1 MPRSVIPN
9 TNVSINTHYKTIFG
23 LGVSNLSLNTA
34 GERILP
40 RVNAGGTAMS
50 EIRNKTVY
58 LIPEVEVYDTETD
71 AATSLGVVQIT
82 SPFTSAAS
90 NTLSDQ
96 ITNVL
101 DDSTHSTFTIEFVDL
116 DGGGSAT
123 FIQWTNQAGT
133 LLAGTNPATIT
144 LTNSTFFNA
153 TKIQARISS
162 AFGGGGGPGGPGGI

>member
-1 MPRSVIPN
+1 MPRSVIPSF
-9 TNVSINTHYKTIFG
+9 NVSINTHYKTVFG

-58 LIPEVEVYDTETD
+58 LVPEVEVYDID
-71 AATSLGVVQIT
+71 SGAATSLGVVQIT
-82 SPFTSAAS
+82 APFTSVKA

-101 DDSTHSTFTIEFVDL
+101 DDSTHSTFTIEFDDL
-116 DGGGSAT
+116 DGGGSA
-123 FIQWTNQAGT
+123 FFSQWTNQAGT
-133 LLAGTNPATIT
+133 LIASTNPATIT

-153 TKIQARISS
+153 TKIQARV
-162 AFGGGGGPGGPGGI
+162 FVF

>member
-58 LIPEVEVYDTETD
+58 LIPEVEVFDIDTGTTTAVGE
-71 AATSLGVVQIT
+71 LQIT
-82 SPFTSAAS
+82 SPFTSAKT
-90 NTLSDQ
+90 NNLSDQ

-101 DDSTHSTFTIEFVDL
+101 DDSTHSTFTIQFFDTSGSPF
-116 DGGGSAT
+116 GGASLSS
-123 FIQWTNQAGT
+123 WTDQAGNFI
-133 LLAGTNPATIT
+133 AGSNPATIT

-153 TKIQARISS
+153 TKIQARVFI
-162 AFGGGGGPGGPGGI
+162 F